1 MAEISTLVQLLNGY
15 GVAVR
20 AGVVTP
26 QKADEVYF
34 RQLMDLPPMG
44 AEADADWA
52 VTNGIRSPLTIKR
65 PGEES
70 PAMPMT
76 GGEE

>member
-1 MAEISTLVQLLNGY
+1 
-15 GVAVR
+15 
-20 AGVVTP
+20 
-26 QKADEVYF
+26 
-34 RQLMDLPPMG
+34 MG

-65 PGEES
+65 PGDES

>member
-1 MAEISTLVQLLNGY
+1 MAEISTLVQLLNCY

-26 QKADEVYF
+26 QKADEIYF
-34 RQLMDLPPMG
+34 RQLMDLPQMG
-44 AEADADWA
+44 EDVSKDWA
-52 VTNGIRSPLTIKR
+52 ETNGVRHPLTIKR
-65 PGEES
+65 PGEDA
-70 PAMPMT
+70 PAIPMG